1 MTFELHPFL
10 PLPTAP
16 TFQPQPHLYMSYAN
30 SYLVSPLSLINST
43 KRNIVLRLT
52 LRRGTLSPT
61 NDSMIILSPPLRCLQ
76 NPRYSGSRMCNYGYS
91 SCTYH
96 STSPTFLD
104 EFKFVLPDSL
114 DGHKQGDLCIVV
126 EVFHVK
132 VKESTKRKKVR
143 RSKLDNVV

>member
-1 MTFELHPFL
+1 MQVH
-10 PLPTAP
+10 A
-16 TFQPQPHLYMSYAN
+16 FQTVQILESAE
-30 SYLVSPLSLINST
+30 T
-43 KRNIVLRLT
+43 K
-52 LRRGTLSPT
+52 SPT
-61 NDSMIILSPPLRCLQ
+61 I
-76 NPRYSGSRMCNYGYS
+76 
-91 SCTYH
+91 
-96 STSPTFLD
+96 LD